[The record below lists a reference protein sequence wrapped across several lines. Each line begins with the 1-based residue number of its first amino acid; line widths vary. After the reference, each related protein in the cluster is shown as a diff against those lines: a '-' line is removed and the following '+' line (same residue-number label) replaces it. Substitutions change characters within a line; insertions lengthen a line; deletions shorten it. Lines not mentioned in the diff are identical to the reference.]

1 MATYKIDADHSDIMF
16 KVKHLMI
23 STATGYF
30 KKFDATVE
38 TAGDDFN
45 NAKVYFEA
53 DVDSVDT
60 KNAQRDT
67 HLKSD
72 DFFNAEKFPKLTFK
86 STSIEKDGDGEY
98 KLRGDLTI
106 RDITRPVTLDVEYN
120 GSTKDPWGFER
131 AGFEVTGK
139 INRKEFGLK
148 WSAVTEAG
156 GLVVDDTV
164 KLQMNVEF
172 VKQADTATA
181 AATENTEAA
190 TAR

>member
-1 MATYKIDADHSDIMF
+1 MATYKIDVDHSDIMF

-23 STATGYF
+23 STASGIF

-38 TAGDDFN
+38 TIKDDFS

-53 DVDSVDT
+53 DIDSIDT
-60 KNAQRDT
+60 KNEQRDT

-72 DFFNAEKFPKLTFK
+72 DFFNAEQFPKLTFK
-86 STSIEKDGDGEY
+86 STSIEKEGEGEY
-98 KLRGDLTI
+98 KLKGDLTI
-106 RDITRPVTLDVEYN
+106 RDITKPITLDVDYN

-139 INRKEFGLK
+139 INRKDYGLK

-156 GLVVDDTV
+156 GLVVDDIV
-164 KLQMNVEF
+164 KLQMNVEL
-172 VKQADTATA
+172 VKQADTVNA
-181 AATENTEAA
+181 AAVQNTEAA
-190 TAR
+190 NA

>member
-1 MATYKIDADHSDIMF
+1 MATYKIDVDHSDVMF

-23 STATGYF
+23 STATGIF

-38 TAGDDFN
+38 TEGDEFA

-53 DVDSVDT
+53 DVNSIDT
-60 KNAQRDT
+60 KNEQRDA

-72 DFFNAEKFPKLTFK
+72 DFFNAEQFPKLIFK
-86 STSIEKDGDGEY
+86 STSIEKNGEGEY
-98 KLRGDLTI
+98 SLKGDLTI
-106 RDITRPVTLDVEYN
+106 RDITKPITLEVDYN

-139 INRKEFGLK
+139 INRKEYGLK

-156 GLVVDDTV
+156 GLVVDDIV
-164 KLQMNVEF
+164 KLVMNVEF
-172 VKQADTATA
+172 VKQADNTTADA
-181 AATENTEAA
+181 NQNTEAA
-190 TAR
+190 TV

>member
-1 MATYKIDADHSDIMF
+1 MATYKIDVDHSDIMF

-38 TAGDDFN
+38 TDNEDFT

-53 DVDSVDT
+53 DIDSIDT
-60 KNAQRDT
+60 KNAQRDA

-72 DFFNAEKFPKLTFK
+72 DFFNAEQFPKMIFK
-86 STSIEKDGDGEY
+86 STGIEKNTDGEY
-98 KLRGDLTI
+98 TLKGDLTI

-139 INRKEFGLK
+139 INRKDYGLK

-156 GLVVDDTV
+156 GLVVDDIV

-172 VKQADTATA
+172 VKQADATK
-181 AATENTEAA
+181 TEAGQNTEAA
-190 TAR
+190 TA

>member
-1 MATYKIDADHSDIMF
+1 MATYKIDVDHSDIMF

-38 TAGDDFN
+38 ASNDDFTD
-45 NAKVYFEA
+45 AKVYFEA

-60 KNAQRDT
+60 KNEQRDA

-72 DFFNAEKFPKLTFK
+72 DFFNAEQFPKLTFK
-86 STSIEKDGDGEY
+86 STSIEKDGSGEY
-98 KLRGDLTI
+98 KLKGDLTI
-106 RDITRPVTLDVEYN
+106 RDITKPVTLDVDFN
-120 GSTKDPWGFER
+120 GTTKDPWGFER

-139 INRKEFGLK
+139 INRKDFGLK

-156 GLVVDDTV
+156 GLVVDDVV
-164 KLQMNVEF
+164 KLAMNVEF
-172 VKQADTATA
+172 VKQADATA
-181 AATENTEAA
+181 DAAQNTEAA
-190 TAR
+190 KA

>member
-1 MATYKIDADHSDIMF
+1 MATYKIDVDHSDIMF

-38 TAGDDFN
+38 ADNNDFTD
-45 NAKVYFEA
+45 AKVQFEA
-53 DVDSVDT
+53 DVNSIDT
-60 KNAQRDT
+60 KNEQRDA

-72 DFFNAEKFPKLTFK
+72 DFFNAEQFPKLIFK
-86 STSIEKDGDGEY
+86 STSIEKAGDEY
-98 KLRGDLTI
+98 KLHGDLTI
-106 RDITRPVTLDVEYN
+106 RDITKPVTLNVEFN
-120 GSTKDPWGFER
+120 GAAKDPWGYER

-139 INRKEFGLK
+139 INRKEYGLK

-156 GLVVDDTV
+156 GLVVDDVV

-172 VKQADTATA
+172 VKQA
-181 AATENTEAA
+181 
-190 TAR
+190 

>member
-1 MATYKIDADHSDIMF
+1 MATYKIDVDHSDIMF

-38 TAGDDFN
+38 TEGDDFA

-53 DVDSVDT
+53 DTNSIDT
-60 KNAQRDT
+60 KNADRDN

-72 DFFNAEKFPKLTFK
+72 DFFNAEQFPKLVFK
-86 STSIEKDGDGEY
+86 STSIEKDGEGEY
-98 KLRGDLTI
+98 ILKGDLTI
-106 RDITRPVTLDVEYN
+106 RDITKPITLEVDYN
-120 GSTKDPWGFER
+120 GSAKDPYGNER
-131 AGFEVTGK
+131 AGFEVKGK
-139 INRKEFGLK
+139 INRKDFGLK

-156 GLVVDDTV
+156 GLVVDDVV

-172 VKQADTATA
+172 IKQADTTNAS
-181 AATENTEAA
+181 ATENKEAA
-190 TAR
+190 TA

>member
-1 MATYKIDADHSDIMF
+1 
-16 KVKHLMI
+16 MI

-38 TAGDDFN
+38 TENDDFT

-60 KNAQRDT
+60 KNAQRDA

-72 DFFNAEKFPKLTFK
+72 DFFNAEQFPKLTFR
-86 STSIEKDGDGEY
+86 STSIEKNGDGDY
-98 KLRGDLTI
+98 TLKGDLTI
-106 RDITRPVTLDVEYN
+106 RDITRPVSLDVEYN

-139 INRKEFGLK
+139 INRKDYGLK

-156 GLVVDDTV
+156 GLVVDDIV

-172 VKQADTATA
+172 VKQAETTGATA
-181 AATENTEAA
+181 GQEASAA
-190 TAR
+190 TA

>member
-1 MATYKIDADHSDIMF
+1 MATYKIDVDHSDIMF

-38 TAGDDFN
+38 TEGDEFT

-53 DVDSVDT
+53 DIDSIDT
-60 KNAQRDT
+60 KNADRDN

-72 DFFNAEKFPKLTFK
+72 DFFNAAQFPKMTFK
-86 STSIEKDGDGEY
+86 STSIEKDGEGEY
-98 KLRGDLTI
+98 ILKGDLTI
-106 RDITRPVTLDVEYN
+106 RDITKPITLEVDYN
-120 GSTKDPWGFER
+120 GSAKDPYGNDR

-156 GLVVDDTV
+156 GLVVDDIV

-172 VKQADTATA
+172 IKQADKATA
-181 AATENTEAA
+181 EAGQNTEAA
-190 TAR
+190 TA

>member
-1 MATYKIDADHSDIMF
+1 MATYKIDVDHSDIMF

-38 TAGDDFN
+38 TEGDEFT

-53 DVDSVDT
+53 DVNSIDT
-60 KNAQRDT
+60 KNADRDT

-72 DFFNAEKFPKLTFK
+72 DFFNAEKFPKMTFK
-86 STSIEKDGDGEY
+86 STSIEKDGEGEY
-98 KLRGDLTI
+98 ILKGDLTI
-106 RDITRPVTLDVEYN
+106 RDITKPITLEVDYN
-120 GSTKDPWGFER
+120 GSAKDPYGNER
-131 AGFEVTGK
+131 AGFEVKGK

-156 GLVVDDTV
+156 GLVVDDIV
-164 KLQMNVEF
+164 KLQMNLEF
-172 VKQADTATA
+172 IKQADTTNASA
-181 AATENTEAA
+181 AENKEAA
-190 TAR
+190 TA

>member
-1 MATYKIDADHSDIMF
+1 MAIYKIDVDHSDIMF

-38 TAGDDFN
+38 TENDEFS

-53 DVDSVDT
+53 DIDSIDT
-60 KNAQRDT
+60 KNAQRDE

-72 DFFNAEKFPKLTFK
+72 DFFNAQQFRKLIFR
-86 STSIEKDGDGEY
+86 STGIEKDGDGEY
-98 KLRGDLTI
+98 KLKGDLTI
-106 RDITRPVTLDVEYN
+106 RDITKPVTLEVDYN

-139 INRKEFGLK
+139 INRKDFGLK

-156 GLVVDDTV
+156 GLVVDDIV

-172 VKQADTATA
+172 VKQADA
-181 AATENTEAA
+181 ANAGAAQNSEAA
-190 TAR
+190 TA

>member
-38 TAGDDFN
+38 TTGDDFA

-53 DVDSVDT
+53 DTDSIDT
-60 KNAQRDT
+60 KNAQRDA
-67 HLKSD
+67 HLRSD
-72 DFFNAEKFPKLTFK
+72 DFFNAEKFPKLVFR
-86 STSIEKDGDGEY
+86 STSIEKDGDEEY
-98 KLRGDLTI
+98 KLKGDLTI

-139 INRKEFGLK
+139 INRKDFDLK

-156 GLVVDDTV
+156 GLVVDDIV
-164 KLQMNVEF
+164 KLQMNVEL

-181 AATENTEAA
+181 TADKQANAA
-190 TAR
+190 TA